1 MERECILIGDFN
13 TDVIKK
19 TCPTYSGYSRCC
31 NMFGLTK
38 LIKDPTRIGKS
49 TQSTIDLILVSDK
62 ENISHSGEIEY
73 SLSDHFLIYCT
84 RMLQR
89 ATFNRHKTIKIRS
102 FKRYS
107 ANSLRE
113 KIQTLDW
120 SRLTSPRNYGYQPD
134 LG

>member
-1 MERECILIGDFN
+1 VVWKHPRA
-13 TDVIKK
+13 
-19 TCPTYSGYSRCC
+19 P
-31 NMFGLTK
+31 
-38 LIKDPTRIGKS
+38 IGKS
-49 TQSTIDLILVSDK
+49 TQSTIYLILVPDK
-62 ENISHSGEIEY
+62 EHISQSGVIEY

-84 RMLQR
+84 RKLQR